1 MEADGFETVTSCF
14 HTATSSDNNNNISLL
29 TSETNLL
36 GAYNNQAGK
45 VLTGED
51 EADNHEI
58 NVDRAIKGSCE
69 SSSLSHLSAL
79 GCTALIWFQRG
90 FIIKK

>member
-1 MEADGFETVTSCF
+1 M
-14 HTATSSDNNNNISLL
+14 

-36 GAYNNQAGK
+36 GAHNNQAGK
-45 VLTGED
+45 VLTGEED

-69 SSSLSHLSAL
+69 SSRVEPLIFIRLHRADLVSKGSHN
-79 GCTALIWFQRG
+79 
-90 FIIKK
+90 KKIETQPSHAGLWS

>member
-1 MEADGFETVTSCF
+1 
-14 HTATSSDNNNNISLL
+14 
-29 TSETNLL
+29 
-36 GAYNNQAGK
+36 

-69 SSSLSHLSAL
+69 STGVEPFICIRLHSADLVSKGFDNKKIETQPSHA
-79 GCTALIWFQRG
+79 GIWS
-90 FIIKK
+90 